1 MSKITFQLVTPERRL
16 ISEEI
21 DSITCPTTEGQITVL
36 PKHEPLVA
44 TLQHDELIVR
54 NGQENH
60 SIAVYGGFIEI
71 RKDTVVILADSAEH
85 AHEINVERAEE
96 AKKRAEESM
105 KAHRDLSE
113 EERADMMAIYNTN
126 VVRLR
131 VARKAAHRSKKHM
144 SDSGILKD

>member
-16 ISEEI
+16 MNEEV
-21 DSITCPTTEGQITVL
+21 DSVTCPTIEGQITVL

-44 TLQHDELIVR
+44 TLQHGELIVK
-54 NGQENH
+54 NGSESQH
-60 SIAVYGGFIEI
+60 IAVSGGFVEV
-71 RKDTVVILADSAEH
+71 RKDEVVILADSAEH
-85 AHEINVERAEE
+85 AHEIDVERAQE

-105 KAHRDLSE
+105 KASRNLSE
-113 EERADMMAIYNTN
+113 EERSIVLAIYNTN

-131 VARKAAHRSKKHM
+131 VAQKAAHRSKKHM